1 VPFSRSRRHFLRQA
15 GAASL
20 ALAGWRYADGLWL
33 PPAPPAPIFT
43 DLPPAA
49 TGITWVHD
57 NAMSSQHYLPESM
70 CSGCAFLDFDN
81 DGWMDIFLVNTG
93 RCDFFH
99 PADPPHN
106 ALYKN
111 NRDGTFTDVTAKAG
125 LLGGVTFGEGVAV
138 GDYDGDGWPDLYIT
152 GYGGNLLYHNNGD
165 GTFTDVTEKAGLAD
179 PNWSTSA
186 AWFDYDNDGRLDLF
200 VCSFVEYGP
209 AHRVSCG
216 TNAVGKHYY
225 CIPRIFPPRLSKLY
239 HNNGDGTFT
248 ETGHLSDIGKNPGK
262 SHGVVATDIN
272 NDGWL
277 DLFVSNDTS
286 PNFLFLNRGGGK
298 FEEIGFSAG
307 VAYSD
312 QGMPRSGM
320 GLDSAD
326 YDNDG
331 WMDLYVA
338 NIDHERFSIYHNNH
352 DETFTDQASRDGLGA
367 ATFLKSGWGV
377 RFFDYDNDGE
387 LDLIQAN
394 GHPDDMIEQYDRGV
408 YWREKPMLFQGDGQ
422 GGFRDVSAIAG
433 PVFQQRWGARG
444 LATGDFNNDG
454 GVDVLISNNGQR
466 PLLLRNE
473 VGRRQHWL
481 GVFLVGVHCNR
492 DAVGARVTWNFA
504 GRTRSRMKVGG
515 GSYLSSHD
523 PRLVLGIGA
532 AESIAWL
539 EVRWPQPSGRVERI
553 EHPPL
558 DRYVTL
564 VEGQGIQPYPFRGK
578 R

>member
-1 VPFSRSRRHFLRQA
+1 MSFPRSRRDFLRHA
-15 GAASL
+15 GAAGL
-20 ALAGWRYADGLWL
+20 ALAGWRRAEGLWL
-33 PPAPPAPIFT
+33 PPKPAAGPLFT
-43 DLPPAA
+43 DLTPAQ

-57 NAMSSQHYLPESM
+57 NAMSPDHYLPESM
-70 CSGCAFLDFDN
+70 CSGCAFFDYDN

-93 RCDFFH
+93 RCDFYH
-99 PADPPHN
+99 PVHAPRN

-111 NRDGTFTDVTAKAG
+111 NRDGTFTDITEKAG
-125 LLGGVTFGEGVAV
+125 LTGGETFGEGVAV
-138 GDYDGDGWPDLYIT
+138 GDYDGDGWPDLYVT
-152 GYGGNLLYHNNGD
+152 AYGHNILYHNNGD
-165 GTFTDVTEKAGLAD
+165 GTFTDVTAKAGLSD

-186 AWFDYDNDGRLDLF
+186 VWFDYDNDGRLDLF

-209 AHRVSCG
+209 RNRVSCG
-216 TNAVGKHYY
+216 ANAVGKHYY
-225 CIPRIFPPRLSKLY
+225 CIPRIFQPRASKLY

-248 ETGHLSDIGKNPGK
+248 EVGQLTAIGKNPGK

-272 NDGWL
+272 NDGWM

-286 PNFLFLNRGGGK
+286 PNFLFLNHGGGR

-312 QGMPRSGM
+312 QGTPRSGM
-320 GLDSAD
+320 GVDSAD

-352 DETFTDQASRDGLGA
+352 DETFTDRAAQDGVGQ
-367 ATFLKSGWGV
+367 ATFLSSGWGV
-377 RFFDYDNDGE
+377 RFFDFDNDGE

-408 YWREKPMLFQGDGQ
+408 YWHEKPMLFQGDGA
-422 GGFRDVSAIAG
+422 GNFRNVSAEAG
-433 PVFQQRWGARG
+433 PVFAQRWGARG

-473 VGRRQHWL
+473 VGRKQHWL
-481 GVFLVGVHCNR
+481 GVLLVGQHCNR
-492 DAVGARVTWNFA
+492 DAVGARVTWRF
-504 GRTRSRMKVGG
+504 GDRTRSRMKVGG

-523 PRLVLGIGA
+523 PRLVLGVGGA
-532 AESIAWL
+532 EGIDWL
-539 EVRWPQPSGRVERI
+539 EVRWPQPSGLVERI
-553 EHPPL
+553 AQPPL
-558 DRYVTL
+558 DRYVTI
-564 VEGQGIQPYPFRGK
+564 VEGKGLQPYPYKPR
-578 R
+578 